1 MPILNIGGECCL
13 CPIPL
18 GSQDCAT
25 LLTGIAEAYYT
36 CPKNVTSIGYLP
48 DANGC
53 CAEAEINI
61 FTLTTGVPI
70 NPVQNL
76 LQPIKFLK
84 LEDDSGAVHEFDDNS
99 KDGNVSLMHTFKF
112 KVVTSTPDEECALNR
127 MLGREVA
134 LVIKYKNGKWR
145 FINQNGGMV
154 ASQKTGNSNQSF
166 TEVTIS
172 GKVNTAPLFISYSDA
187 GVWAAANLIPAS
199 LGGLIN
205 A

>member
-1 MPILNIGGECCL
+1 MAILNIGGECCL

-18 GSQDCAT
+18 GSQDCNN
-25 LLTGIAEAYYT
+25 LQTGIAEAYYT
-36 CPKNVTSIGYLP
+36 CPKNISSVGYLP
-48 DANGC
+48 DASGC
-53 CAEAEINI
+53 CAEAEINV
-61 FTLTTGVPI
+61 FTLITSIGAP
-70 NPVQNL
+70 PENL

-84 LEDDSGAVHEFDDNS
+84 LEDDSGAVHEFDNQS
-99 KDGNVSLMHTFKF
+99 ADGNVTLNHTFKF
-112 KVVTSTPDEECALNR
+112 KVVSGTPDEECALNR

-134 LVIKYKNGKWR
+134 LVIKYKNGQWR
-145 FINQNGGMV
+145 FINHTGGMI
-154 ASQKTGNSNQSF
+154 ATQQTGNSNQSF

-172 GKVNTAPLFISYSDA
+172 GKVNTPPLLISYSDA